1 MAAQAGLPELRGVPL
16 ADLPEWVSG
25 RFPEGAS
32 PQWWLSVFE
41 SIEIGVSPFQQV
53 APDQRKEDFELGAT
67 VVTVAVDRGDISPSL
82 GAYWL
87 LRLAAMALRINPP
100 VNELPEVLTP
110 DGSAEWA
117 LEHMPLSREQAVADA
132 RGRRAE
138 YDAADDDF
146 YEPVGVESQSADFQ
160 PDHRFSALQE
170 VEMILFALPWVS
182 SKVTDPQISAEVQE
196 WLDTRALL

>member
-1 MAAQAGLPELRGVPL
+1 MAAQAGLPELRSVPL
-16 ADLPEWVSG
+16 ADLPEWVGS
-25 RFPEGAS
+25 RFPEGAP

-41 SIEIGVSPFQQV
+41 SIEIGVSPFQKV

-67 VVTVAVDRGDISPSL
+67 AVTVAVDRGDISPSL

-100 VNELPEVLTP
+100 VNKLPEVLTP

-117 LEHMPLSREQAVADA
+117 LEHLSLSREQAVADA

-146 YEPVGVESQSADFQ
+146 YAPVGVESQPADFQ
-160 PDHRFSALQE
+160 PDHQFSALHE
-170 VEMILFALPWVS
+170 VEMILGALPWVS
-182 SKVTDPQISAEVQE
+182 SKVTDPRISAEVQE